1 MIDFIEWL
9 VNNFSSF
16 IGVLSGMTVNLIDNA
31 FGAYFSGDFHL
42 NGLDIN
48 LALFSETP
56 ILSTNVYDLL
66 LLVFSIFYTTVFVVI
81 IYKIIKKVLVTITR
95 WNKW

>member
-1 MIDFIEWL
+1 MTNFIEWL
-9 VNNFSSF
+9 YESFSNFIS
-16 IGVLSGMTVNLIDNA
+16 VLSGMTVSLIDDA
-31 FGAYFSGDFHL
+31 FGGYSGDFNL
-42 NGLDIN
+42 TELDIN
-48 LALFSETP
+48 LSLFSAIP

-66 LLVFSIFYTTVFVVI
+66 LLVFSIFYTVVFVVI

>member
-1 MIDFIEWL
+1 MVNFIEWL
-9 VNNFSSF
+9 VGSFSDLIASMSGNTVLF
-16 IGVLSGMTVNLIDNA
+16 IQNTMNSYAEYDIYL
-31 FGAYFSGDFHL
+31 GD
-42 NGLDIN
+42 LDFN
-48 LALFSETP
+48 LALFSAIP

-66 LLVFSIFYTTVFVVI
+66 LLVFSIFYTVVFVVI

>member
-1 MIDFIEWL
+1 MVNFISWLYESFSDFIAALSVYTVSMIQEA
-9 VNNFSSF
+9 FSSY
-16 IGVLSGMTVNLIDNA
+16 V
-31 FGAYFSGDFHL
+31 GDFNL
-42 NGLDIN
+42 TGLDIN
-48 LALFSETP
+48 LALFSDTP

>member
-1 MIDFIEWL
+1 MINFIEWL
-9 VNNFSSF
+9 YDSFKSF
-16 IGVLSGMTVNLIDNA
+16 INILSYNTVEFISNA
-31 FGAYFSGDFHL
+31 FGSYSGDYDL
-42 NGLDIN
+42 MGLDFN
-48 LALFSETP
+48 LVLFSETP